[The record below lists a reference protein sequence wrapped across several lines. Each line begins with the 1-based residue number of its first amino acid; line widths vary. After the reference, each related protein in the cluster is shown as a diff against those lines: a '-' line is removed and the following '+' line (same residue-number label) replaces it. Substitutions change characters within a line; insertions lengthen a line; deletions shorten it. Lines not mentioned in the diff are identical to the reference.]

1 MSESEISQDVK
12 DQVAVA
18 FRNLMILR
26 VGVLNTVCA
35 DSRGLPTVGIEHLVT
50 ISYHLQV
57 GDTIDDQTVD
67 DLFAIDSAGA
77 LDAAS
82 DQAAEAG
89 ITSTAFIP
97 TLASVNFQLG
107 TDWRSKFSQ
116 TRQMIDDGHYA
127 DAAHALTGTLWKN
140 QTPVRVADFQ
150 NALLALPPKS

>member
-1 MSESEISQDVK
+1 MSESEISQAVK
-12 DQVAVA
+12 NQVAVA
-18 FRNLMILR
+18 LRNLLIMR
-26 VGVLNTVCA
+26 EGRYTTVYS
-35 DSRGLPTVGIEHLVT
+35 DSRGLPTVGIGHLVT
-50 ISYHLQV
+50 PADDLAI

-67 DLFAIDSAGA
+67 ELFAVDSAGA
-77 LDAAS
+77 LDAAW

-107 TDWRSKFSQ
+107 TDWRSKFPH
-116 TRQMIDDGHYA
+116 TWQMIDNGDYA
-127 DAAHALTGTLWKN
+127 DAAHALTGTLWQQ